1 MIDPRDHHPLFFVV
15 NEDVALVAAACL
27 QEKAANHSVMQAF
40 YGEQYENNS
49 YGYYLGYA
57 EEHQQASARASL
69 AARRLMGVE

>member
-1 MIDPRDHHPLFFVV
+1 MPYTEDDITLAYVAVV
-15 NEDVALVAAACL
+15 NEAAACL

-40 YGEQYENNS
+40 YVEQYEGNS

-57 EEHQQASARASL
+57 ADHQQASARASL